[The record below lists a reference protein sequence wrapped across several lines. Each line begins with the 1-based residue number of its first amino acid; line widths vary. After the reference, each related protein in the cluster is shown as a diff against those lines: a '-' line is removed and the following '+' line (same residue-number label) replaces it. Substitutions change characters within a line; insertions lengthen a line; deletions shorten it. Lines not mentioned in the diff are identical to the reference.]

1 MGDGTAQSPS
11 NYYESKHFDEE
22 GRNAKKLCSF
32 KTIHSS
38 LTITENVTQW
48 SSQFTMVNALASLML
63 SCVEVMELQTAFQN
77 MTKFNQ
83 VTAALQRQ
91 GKYVKYFIMCL
102 KTIPISKIALPLIHK
117 LCMTIV

>member
-1 MGDGTAQSPS
+1 MNLSILMKKAGTL
-11 NYYESKHFDEE
+11 K
-22 GRNAKKLCSF
+22 
-32 KTIHSS
+32 SS
-38 LTITENVTQW
+38 AALRQYTPLVTITENVTQW

-63 SCVEVMELQTAFQN
+63 SCVEVTELQTAFQN